1 MNRKIATLAAAV
13 LSISVLMSACKKDD
27 HDHDDHNHDEEE
39 LITKVKLK
47 FYQQG
52 AFREDYVWDDPDGD
66 GGNPPAID
74 TIKLSASTIYDSVQ
88 VEFSNANEDITEEVR
103 QENLDHEVFY
113 TKSKNLPLVIF
124 TTDADDKDQPLG
136 LTSIWTTTVT
146 KASGDVRITL
156 KHKPGIKGNNDPVT
170 KGETDI
176 EVEFPV
182 KVE

>member
-13 LSISVLMSACKKDD
+13 LSISVLMTACKKDD

-52 AFREDYVWDDPDGD
+52 AFIEDYVWDDPDGD
-66 GGNPPAID
+66 GGNVPAID

-88 VEFSNANEDITEEVR
+88 VEFSNANEDITVEVR

-124 TTDADDKDQPLG
+124 TTDVDDKGQPLG
-136 LTSIWTTTVT
+136 LTSIWTTTGT
-146 KASGDVRITL
+146 KTSGDVRITL
-156 KHKPGIKGNNDPVT
+156 KHKPGIKGSSDEIS

-176 EVEFPV
+176 DVRFPIV
-182 KVE
+182 IQ